1 MSVFVGVGFQKKPGI
16 LLMGILGKHA
26 LKLGLIMLGL
36 FLAAAA
42 YVGGGLRSYQ
52 LYQQTYALYGQG
64 ACGAEFTWNMNTQAL
79 AATGGSQSQLVT
91 GFYGNLSSLLTV
103 HYRSAAPQRITLSVQ
118 IPGFTQEE
126 PVAVEA
132 TSGWRAQDFHPSI
145 LPGMIDAL
153 ASVSYRDSEV
163 LLRLSNESGKSC
175 EDSRP
180 VRLLSSR
187 AMSWLSPGNQNNA
200 DMLAAWVTPQDPAIR
215 DLLERATQRLESNPS
230 LYPGTTEMVGYD
242 GSDQDVINQVN
253 AIYDTL
259 EQDYH
264 LHYSRITIQYGQP
277 KVENILLPRD
287 VLQSGLGM
295 CVETTVTMASA
306 LESLQMRPFIYIIP
320 GHAFLGVAPSA
331 TSSERLF
338 WETSLLGQGNSGSQA
353 HQQGDQEYQQEASQ
367 IIHVVDIANARQQL
381 HIYPM
386 E

>member
-1 MSVFVGVGFQKKPGI
+1 
-16 LLMGILGKHA
+16 MGILGKHA
-26 LKLGLIMLGL
+26 LKLGLLLLGL

-79 AATGGSQSQLVT
+79 AATSGGQSQLIT
-91 GFYGNLSSLLTV
+91 GFYSNLSSLLTV
-103 HYRSAAPQRITLSVQ
+103 RYRSATPQRITLSVQ

-132 TSGWRAQDFHPSI
+132 TSGWRTQDFHPPI
-145 LPGMIDAL
+145 LPGMIDTL
-153 ASVSYRDSEV
+153 ANSAYRDSEV

-175 EDSRP
+175 EDSKP
-180 VRLLSSR
+180 VRLLSSH
-187 AMSWLSPGNQNNA
+187 AISWLSPGGQNNA

-215 DLLERATQRLESNPS
+215 DLLERTTQRIANNPS

-242 GSDQDVINQVN
+242 GAPQDVVNQVN

-264 LHYSRITIQYGQP
+264 LRYSRITIHYGQP
-277 KVENILLPRD
+277 AVENILLPKD

-306 LESLQMRPFIYIIP
+306 IESLHMRPFLYIIS

-331 TSSERLF
+331 SSNERLF

-353 HQQGDQEYQQEASQ
+353 HQQGDLEYQQGASQ
-367 IIHVVDIANARQQL
+367 IIHIVDIANARQQL